1 MKSAKLFPFFIVST
15 ALSISLF
22 AAQSNVS
29 TLQQRNHIDDIF
41 ERQIQRMQKMQ
52 EQMDKMFEEFDR
64 DFYNTSLR
72 AVPIPY
78 NKIHTSSNISSAL
91 KDKGGLYE
99 ISVSHPK
106 DSKIDIVTK
115 NHQLT
120 VQITQEQ
127 HLQRENNE
135 SQIRSYTSSASIQSF
150 SLPLDADTTAIKSKI
165 EKGYLII
172 SIPKIVQKQNIVVPA
187 IQPEQNDIT
196 KPMLLQPK
204 ETNTS
209 QPASTPVN

>member
-1 MKSAKLFPFFIVST
+1 MKSTRLFPFFIIST
-15 ALSISLF
+15 ALGTSLF

-29 TLQQRNHIDDIF
+29 PMQQINSIDDIF

-64 DFYNTSLR
+64 DIYNTSLR
-72 AVPIPY
+72 TVPIPY
-78 NKIHTSSNISSAL
+78 NRIYTSSNISSAL
-91 KDKGGLYE
+91 KDKGDSYE
-99 ISVSHPK
+99 ISVSYPK

-135 SQIRSYTSSASIQSF
+135 SQMRSYTSSASIQSF
-150 SLPLDADTTAIKSKI
+150 SLPLDADTTAIKSKV

-172 SIPKIVQKQNIVVPA
+172 SIAKMVQKQNIVPA

-196 KPMLLQPK
+196 KPMLLKPK

>member
-1 MKSAKLFPFFIVST
+1 MKSTKLFPFFIVST

-22 AAQSNVS
+22 AAQPNVS
-29 TLQQRNHIDDIF
+29 TLQQMNHIDDIF

-72 AVPIPY
+72 SIPLPH

-91 KDKGGLYE
+91 KDKGDSYE
-99 ISVSHPK
+99 ISVSYPK
-106 DSKIDIVTK
+106 DSKVDIVTK

-120 VQITQEQ
+120 VQIIQEK

-135 SQIRSYTSSASIQSF
+135 SRMRSYASSASIQSF
-150 SLPLDADTTAIKSKI
+150 SLPLDADTTAIKSKV

-172 SIPKIVQKQNIVVPA
+172 SIAKMVQKQNIVPA

-196 KPMLLQPK
+196 KPMLLKPK
-204 ETNTS
+204 EANTS
-209 QPASTPVN
+209 QAASAPVS